1 MPWDYEYDVAIVG
14 SGMGGFVGALAAQ
27 QRGLRPIILEKREVV
42 GGSSAMSGG
51 VLWIPNNPLMQ
62 RDGVADSYDDA
73 MAYFES
79 VVGNVGPASSE
90 ARRGAYV
97 TLGPEM
103 IEFLES
109 LGAKFLRC
117 EGYSDYHDEA
127 PGASVRGRA
136 IEAAVWEGS
145 QLGPW
150 FSKLQPGLAEEFGGI
165 VLPAGEVHLFS
176 LGFRSFATS
185 KMVARVVTRTLLGRL
200 RRQKLLANGA
210 SLIGQ
215 LLKIAVDHDIPVW
228 TASSLVDLVEED
240 GRITGVL
247 VERGTRKVRIKANHA
262 VLINAGGF
270 AHNSAMREEFG
281 LAEGGEWS
289 FANPGDTGEAIQ
301 IALRHGATVELM
313 DDAWW
318 MPTISSPSGHHM
330 LLLER
335 PRPGSIIVDGSGRR
349 FVNEAHMSY
358 MEIGQA
364 MLRRDHEG
372 ISAVPSW
379 MVFDRRHRNRY
390 ALGKA
395 APRIM
400 PKAWLSQGIIK
411 KADTIGELAKKMDV
425 DPGRLEGTVE
435 RFNRFAS
442 AGQDPDFHRGERA
455 SDLFYGDPWADNPS
469 LGPLDRPPY
478 YAVAVFPGDV
488 GTSGGILTDEH
499 ARVLRRGGEIIPG
512 LYASGNSTASVHGR
526 RYLGAGASIA
536 ASGIFSYAAVLHAA
550 AEAKQEPQVPSG
562 P

>member
-1 MPWDYEYDVAIVG
+1 MPWDYEYDVVIVG
-14 SGMGGFVGALAAQ
+14 SGVGGFVGALAAQ
-27 QRGLRPIILEKREVV
+27 QHGLRPIILEKRDVV

-51 VLWIPNNPLMQ
+51 VLWIPNNPLMK
-62 RDGVADSYDDA
+62 RDGVEDSYDDA
-73 MAYFES
+73 MAYFKS

-90 ARRGAYV
+90 ERRRAYI
-97 TLGPEM
+97 TLGPKM
-103 IEFLES
+103 IEFLEG

-136 IEAAVWEGS
+136 IEAAIWEGS

-150 FSKLQPGLAEEFGGI
+150 LSKLQPGLAEEFGGI

-176 LGFRSFATS
+176 LGFRSLASS
-185 KMVARVVTRTLLGRL
+185 KMVMRVVTRTVLGRL
-200 RRQKLLANGA
+200 KRQKLLANGA

-215 LLKIAVDHDIPVW
+215 LLKITVDHDIPLW
-228 TASSLVDLVEED
+228 TGSPLVDLVEED

-247 VERGTRKVRIKANHA
+247 VESGNRKIRVKGNCA

-270 AHNSAMREEFG
+270 AHNSAMRREFG
-281 LAEGGEWS
+281 LADGGDWS

-301 IALRHGATVELM
+301 IAIRHGAAVELM

-318 MPTISSPSGHHM
+318 MPAISSPSGPQM

-335 PRPGSIIVDGSGRR
+335 PRPGSIIVDRSGRR

-364 MLRRDHEG
+364 MHRRDHEG
-372 ISAVPSW
+372 ISAIPSW
-379 MVFDRRHRNRY
+379 MVFDQRHRNRY

-395 APRIM
+395 APRIT
-400 PKAWLSQGIIK
+400 PKGWLSAGIIK
-411 KADTIGELAKKMDV
+411 KADTIEGLAKQMDV
-425 DPGRLEGTVE
+425 DPGTLRDTLE

-442 AGQDPDFHRGERA
+442 VGQDPDFHRGERA
-455 SDLFYGDPWADNPS
+455 SDLFYGDPWASHPS

-488 GTSGGILTDEH
+488 GTSGGVLTDDH
-499 ARVLRRGGEIIPG
+499 ARVLRQGGEVIPG

-550 AEAKQEPQVPSG
+550 AEAKQEPHAPSG

>member
-1 MPWDYEYDVAIVG
+1 
-14 SGMGGFVGALAAQ
+14 
-27 QRGLRPIILEKREVV
+27 
-42 GGSSAMSGG
+42 MSGG

-62 RDGVADSYDDA
+62 RDGVEDSYDDA
-73 MAYFES
+73 MAYFKF
-79 VVGNVGPASSE
+79 VVGDVGPASSE
-90 ARRGAYV
+90 ERRRAYI
-97 TLGPEM
+97 TLGPKLV
-103 IEFLES
+103 EFLES

-136 IEAAVWEGS
+136 IEAAIWEGS
-145 QLGPW
+145 RLGPW
-150 FSKLQPGLAEEFGGI
+150 LSTLQPGLAEEFGGI

-176 LGFRSFATS
+176 LGLRSTAST
-185 KMVARVVTRTLLGRL
+185 KMVARVVMRTLLGRL

-215 LLKIAVDHDIPVW
+215 LLKIAVDHGIPVW
-228 TASSLVDLVEED
+228 TESSLADLVEEE

-247 VERGTRKVRIKANHA
+247 VDRDNSRIRVKANCA
-262 VLINAGGF
+262 VLVNAGGF
-270 AHNSAMREEFG
+270 AHNSAMRREFG
-281 LAEGGEWS
+281 LANGGDWS

-301 IALRHGATVELM
+301 IAIQHGAAVELM

-318 MPTISSPSGHHM
+318 MPAISTPSGPHM

-335 PRPGSIIVDGSGRR
+335 PRPGSMIVDGSGRR

-364 MLRRDHEG
+364 MHRRHHEG
-372 ISAVPSW
+372 IAAIPSW
-379 MVFDRRHRNRY
+379 MVFDQRHRNRY
-390 ALGKA
+390 ALGKL
-395 APRIM
+395 APRIT
-400 PKAWLSQGIIK
+400 PKEWLSSGIIK
-411 KADTIGELAKKMDV
+411 KADSIEGLAKQMRV
-425 DPGRLEGTVE
+425 DAGTLRDTVQ
-435 RFNRFAS
+435 RFNGFAS
-442 AGQDPDFHRGERA
+442 IGQDPDFHRGERA
-455 SDLFYGDPWADNPS
+455 SDLFYGDPWADHPS

-488 GTSGGILTDEH
+488 GTSGGMLTDEH
-499 ARVLRRGGEIIPG
+499 ARVLNQDGDVLPG

-550 AEAKQEPQVPSG
+550 VEARQEPHGPSR